1 LAINMRPLAAGAIT
15 QYHYVYNDRVSK
27 TIQIFPNR
35 AKPAQAAAKSF
46 QEKRLAFLRFP
57 FSSRNRAFS
66 SGYRDPPG
74 EKTFLRSFLR
84 HSPSPWPASFGEQI
98 KAITFSDF
106 RKQNLGDFAVL
117 GDLPCQ
123 ERVQNADGS
132 LTPFK
137 PFPPIGHGLSLPARR
152 QTGRPH
158 RATE

>member
-15 QYHYVYNDRVSK
+15 HYHYVEFPGFQDSPNFSESSQACPSCG
-27 TIQIFPNR
+27 QIFPR
-35 AKPAQAAAKSF
+35 KTLGFPSVSVSF
-46 QEKRLAFLRFP
+46 PELSVFKRL
-57 FSSRNRAFS
+57 SR
-66 SGYRDPPG
+66 PPG
-74 EKTFLRSFLR
+74 RKNLSSLL
-84 HSPSPWPASFGEQI
+84 SPPFAFPVACFIRRTDQ
-98 KAITFSDF
+98 AIIFSDF

-137 PFPPIGHGLSLPARR
+137 PFPPIGHGLSPPARR
-152 QTGRPH
+152 QPGRPH